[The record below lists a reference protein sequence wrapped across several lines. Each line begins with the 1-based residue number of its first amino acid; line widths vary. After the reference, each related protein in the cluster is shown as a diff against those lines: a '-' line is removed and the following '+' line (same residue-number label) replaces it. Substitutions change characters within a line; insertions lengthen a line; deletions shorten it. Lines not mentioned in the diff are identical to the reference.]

1 MHDRTATSAKLVN
14 ILDSDFP
21 DRVLT
26 KMANNGAFRLILMPA
41 SLRQS
46 SSGYMKL
53 SFAES
58 AGQEIELILDYQ
70 IQPSLETTQAG
81 ILFESLIDKTFEP
94 QTKINLD
101 FYLF

>member
-1 MHDRTATSAKLVN
+1 
-14 ILDSDFP
+14 
-21 DRVLT
+21 
-26 KMANNGAFRLILMPA
+26 
-41 SLRQS
+41 
-46 SSGYMKL
+46 MKL

-81 ILFESLIDKTFEP
+81 ILFENLIDKTFEP